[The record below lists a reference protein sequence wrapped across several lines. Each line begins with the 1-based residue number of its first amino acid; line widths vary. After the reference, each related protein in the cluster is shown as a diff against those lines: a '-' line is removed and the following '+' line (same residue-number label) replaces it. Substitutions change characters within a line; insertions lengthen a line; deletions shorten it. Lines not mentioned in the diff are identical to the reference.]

1 MRTLKR
7 SAHCLV
13 IGGTWLLTACSD
25 LTNVENPGI
34 VSPEAMNNSVGA
46 VALYAG
52 ASRLF
57 MNAAQTAIHY
67 TAMFSDE
74 WILSDAPGNSFNTL
88 LDKRLPQ
95 TLNHQTGGNFTI
107 YSTARRALILAN
119 DALREYAPTPSS
131 RIAQMLAYQGYLEL
145 FLAEQFCNGIPFST
159 MDVNGNVVYGSATT
173 TVETFNRAI
182 AHFDSAITAS
192 ADSARVQNFARIG
205 KARALLGL
213 GRFADA
219 AAAVAGIP
227 TTFAY
232 NLEILG
238 SLAGQQNTVFSL
250 MNTRAQGVGV
260 GSDGIN
266 GIDWLGSNDPR
277 VPLITTGTG
286 IGTDGQT
293 RVYMFAKYNTLAAP
307 ITFASGIEARL
318 YEAEAALRA
327 NQNDA
332 SPTGTGWLGIL
343 NTLRASSITPPLPAL
358 TDPGSYD
365 ARVNLLFRE
374 KAFWMF
380 LTSKRMG
387 DLRRLVRQY
396 GRPQNTVFPT
406 GPYKDGNTYGS
417 EVNLELPITELP
429 NSNYTGCIDRNA

>member
-1 MRTLKR
+1 MHTMKQ
-7 SAHCLV
+7 SAMCLV
-13 IGGTWLLTACSD
+13 IGGTWLLSACSD

-34 VSPEAMNNSVGA
+34 VSPEAMNNPVGA

-52 ASRLF
+52 AQRLF
-57 MNAAQTAIHY
+57 VNAAQTAIHY

-107 YSTARRALILAN
+107 YSGARRALILAN
-119 DALREYAPTPSS
+119 NTLREFASTPGS
-131 RIAQMLAYQGYLEL
+131 RVGQMLAYQGYIEI
-145 FLAEQFCNGIPFST
+145 FLAEQFCNGIPFSE
-159 MDVNGNVVYGSATT
+159 MDVNGNVTYGGPTSMA
-173 TVETFNRAI
+173 ETYARAI
-182 AHFDSAITAS
+182 AHFDSAITVS
-192 ADSARVQNFARIG
+192 ADSARVLNFARIG

-238 SLAGQQNTVFSL
+238 SVAGSQNTVFTL

-266 GIDWLGSNDPR
+266 GINWLGSNDPR
-277 VPLITTGTG
+277 VPLITAGSG
-286 IGTDGQT
+286 IGTDGAT
-293 RVYMFAKYNTLAAP
+293 RVYMFGKYNSLGAP

-318 YEAEAALRA
+318 YEAEAALQA
-327 NQNDA
+327 NKNDS

-343 NTLRASSITPPLPAL
+343 NTLRATAITPAMPAL
-358 TDPGSYD
+358 ADPGSFD

-374 KAFWMF
+374 KAFWTF

-387 DLRRLVRQY
+387 DMRRLVRQY
-396 GRPQNTVFPT
+396 GRLQNTVFPT
-406 GPYKDGNTYGS
+406 GPYKDGNTYGT
-417 EVNLELPITELP
+417 EVNLVLPITELP
-429 NSNYTGCIDRNA
+429 NTNYTGCIDRNA